1 MSQQTTE
8 DPLMGSLPNLVSPD
22 FGTMC
27 AKGMEN
33 LAAMQKEWLET
44 VERTKRDWVV
54 RLEEGRLGSDFTA
67 RLAAAKTIPDVAAA
81 YQKWMTRR
89 IELISTEW
97 QKAAQDGQKFV
108 NACAR
113 FAGNGR
119 GFGAS

>member
-1 MSQQTTE
+1 
-8 DPLMGSLPNLVSPD
+8 
-22 FGTMC
+22 MC